1 MKLSNYILNTMFAA
15 MLLIPASLT
24 AQNKTFENLAKKE
37 NVEYV
42 YIPQSMLKSMDG
54 MQFNGSI
61 NLSQAVNKLKSVEV
75 LACLDPV
82 TIEMIIPAL
91 KEDADKMETL
101 SKVIDEGDSVE
112 IYAVRNGERF
122 SELYIINVTRSDT
135 DKHELSA
142 IYITGDFSADDLKN
156 L

>member
-61 NLSQAVNKLKSVEV
+61 NLWHA
-75 LACLDPV
+75 
-82 TIEMIIPAL
+82 
-91 KEDADKMETL
+91 ETRRP
-101 SKVIDEGDSVE
+101 G
-112 IYAVRNGERF
+112 RN
-122 SELYIINVTRSDT
+122 IC
-135 DKHELSA
+135 SA
-142 IYITGDFSADDLKN
+142 
-156 L
+156 

>member
-61 NLSQAVNKLKSVEV
+61 NLSQAVN
-75 LACLDPV
+75 
-82 TIEMIIPAL
+82 
-91 KEDADKMETL
+91 
-101 SKVIDEGDSVE
+101 
-112 IYAVRNGERF
+112 
-122 SELYIINVTRSDT
+122 
-135 DKHELSA
+135 
-142 IYITGDFSADDLKN
+142 
-156 L
+156 